1 MIEALR
7 HNVAVVVKGIV
18 KIGDSGRRGRG
29 VFIRIMPPGP
39 AQVVVADL
47 VINALA
53 PNPSPLLIVRCPLS
67 VLDYPLTTPHP
78 FFLASLRVNSRQFAV
93 PNP

>member
-1 MIEALR
+1 MGKFLTYDITI
-7 HNVAVVVKGIV
+7 VVKGIV
-18 KIGDSGRRGRG
+18 EIGDRGRRGRG
-29 VFIRIMPPGP
+29 VFVRIMPPGP

-53 PNPSPLLIVRCPLS
+53 PNPSPLLIVSCPLS
-67 VLDYPLTTPHP
+67 VLDCPLTTPHP
-78 FFLASLRVNSRQFAV
+78 FFLASLRLNSRQFAV